1 MKMHS
6 LSKIITSIALFL
18 YPLLTTAHSRRPFND
33 VRSIDAPNAKL
44 NTNGAEFEPTIHDA
58 HLSKSY
64 SRHVKDI
71 TNEFELYTTKFSAR
85 VIIQSTISPDEYPTL
100 KNAITSTLDQNLNT
114 GFKEFYSFSIT
125 SFTFT
130 SDSQRR
136 MERTGRYLA
145 NTASAGR
152 TVIDVEGEAKLFG
165 VAYDRVTG
173 SELNEKVFNTLEDNL
188 DKVSPFDSLTFKVTE
203 VTSSSPSSAPSINMS
218 LSPSSTPSVS
228 PSVNDSVEPSTK
240 PSAEPSVEFS
250 SEPTVMPS
258 IEPSAE
264 VVDILLAIGEE
275 AVRSEEIGG
284 GGPPDGLIIAG
295 VLSVV
300 AVTMG
305 IGLFAKKRYSLS
317 TNSFR
322 RNNGRRGYVREGE
335 LDTSIEPKIK
345 KRDAFFDQYI
355 VECCTDNDLIFDNND
370 EHYFRPQSSAPD
382 NLEFSNDSFDVD
394 TSADT
399 YDKLIP

>member
-188 DKVSPFDSLTFKVTE
+188 DKVSPFDSLAFKVADENT
-203 VTSSSPSSAPSINMS
+203 PS
-218 LSPSSTPSVS
+218 PSVS
-228 PSVNDSVEPSTK
+228 DSNEPSVATSTEPSVDESNEPSVNESDQPSTK
-240 PSAEPSVEFS
+240 P
-250 SEPTVMPS
+250 TD
-258 IEPSAE
+258 E
-264 VVDILLAIGEE
+264 VVDSELSLGEE
-275 AVRSEEIGG
+275 TEVIGG
-284 GGPPDGLIIAG
+284 SGSNNGGLIIAG

-305 IGLFAKKRYSLS
+305 IGLFAKKRYGV
-317 TNSFR
+317 TRNSCRR
-322 RNNGRRGYVREGE
+322 RNGFGHIG
-335 LDTSIEPKIK
+335 DDDFITPIQPKIK

-355 VECCTDNDLIFDNND
+355 VECCTDNDLVFDDND
-370 EHYFRPQSSAPD
+370 DFFFKSRVSSAPD
-382 NLEFSNDSFDVD
+382 SRDLNNETFDTN
-394 TSADT
+394 TSSGTVT
-399 YDKLIP
+399 YTMS